1 MCSSGCLD
9 SGGGVRTSIGS
20 HPLGRTYPSGSPS
33 RRVGGIAPPPVFSLS
48 AALVCAQGDM
58 KARFSEA
65 LARAL
70 TALDMGRLTPNALRE
85 S

>member
-1 MCSSGCLD
+1 
-9 SGGGVRTSIGS
+9 
-20 HPLGRTYPSGSPS
+20 
-33 RRVGGIAPPPVFSLS
+33 
-48 AALVCAQGDM
+48 M

-70 TALDMGRLTPNALRE
+70 TALDMGPLTLSALRE